1 MDRYNEFIT
10 DQTGGIFQSAGI
22 RKVKTPVIKSSH
34 VIYGNPRKIRPDN
47 AARSHAHQ
55 SNAFPLMDGD
65 DVIGFVYECSC
76 GEVTKILFDY
86 EQEAE
91 RAAG

>member
-1 MDRYNEFIT
+1 MNRQGDFIT
-10 DQTGGIFQSAGI
+10 DQKGTIFQNTGSQKCRA
-22 RKVKTPVIKSSH
+22 TVIKSSH
-34 VIYGNPRKIRPDN
+34 VVFGTPKKIRPEYT
-47 AARSHAHQ
+47 AKSHRHQ
-55 SNAFPLMDGD
+55 ANAFPLMEGD
-65 DVIGFVYECSC
+65 NIVGFVYECSC

>member
-1 MDRYNEFIT
+1 MNKANEFV
-10 DQTGGIFQSAGI
+10 TGKNGSIFQKTAV
-22 RKVKTPVIKSSH
+22 RKINTPVIKSNH
-34 VIYGNPRKIRPDN
+34 VVFGNPKKIKYQASAGAQP
-47 AARSHAHQ
+47 HQ
-55 SNAFPLMDGD
+55 GNAFPLMDGD
-65 DVIGFVYECSC
+65 TIIGFVYECSC